1 LVSNTVAPSSVA
13 NAVRTVALCGVVPV
27 TAVTEASVA
36 VFVRRKLAGCATPV
50 IVAVTVKAPGV
61 VFAVNV
67 EAVAK
72 PFASVVSVSVFV
84 EFDANV
90 PLAPDPAA
98 GAANV
103 TDTPLTG
110 TPFAVTTATSG
121 ANAVSSATVCGDPL
135 DTAIDWTGGLELELL
150 QPGRKTTAR
159 KIKARMLA

>member
-1 LVSNTVAPSSVA
+1 
-13 NAVRTVALCGVVPV
+13 
-27 TAVTEASVA
+27 VTEPSVA

-103 TDTPLTG
+103 TG